1 VAGQRRTW
9 ATLYRPYRGLNLWRR
24 PLILTPLGVIAL
36 KKAVAVV
43 VAGSRNCPLGIFA
56 TLKPVLSTEAPSMGL
71 KEGAGIRA

>member
-1 VAGQRRTW
+1 
-9 ATLYRPYRGLNLWRR
+9 
-24 PLILTPLGVIAL
+24 VIAL

-43 VAGSRNCPLGIFA
+43 VAGSRDCPLGIFA